1 MAYRNDTI
9 SVNTLIG
16 ATAFIKGSLETE
28 GLVRFDGQIDG
39 DIKTTGKIIIGES
52 ARIKGMVEAN
62 SASING
68 VVQGDIIAPE
78 GVQVFSTALIIGDI
92 ITKKLS
98 LEENVLWQGRS
109 IIFEQDQ
116 SLIDEQKIR
125 QEKKALKENV
135 RLRMQE
141 QP

>member
-116 SLIDEQKIR
+116 NLIDEQEIR
-125 QEKKALKENV
+125 KEEKALKENV

>member
-52 ARIKGMVEAN
+52 ARIKGIVEAN

-116 SLIDEQKIR
+116 NLIDEQEIR
-125 QEKKALKENV
+125 KEEKALKENV

>member
-68 VVQGDIIAPE
+68 VVQGNIIAPE

-116 SLIDEQKIR
+116 NLIDEQEIR
-125 QEKKALKENV
+125 KEEKALKENV